1 MYTLLDACINR
12 PDLYGFIDRLIAGL
26 QDKPDVRELCHL
38 MLARLARLAGA
49 IVVQRTPPGNRTE
62 AWLALCLTVLPTQF
76 VRSLFNRPG
85 RLCGPVGGD
94 RHDQAQ
100 DERCEAGGGKD

>member
-49 IVVQRTPPGNRTE
+49 IVVQRTDSRLG
-62 AWLALCLTVLPTQF
+62 A
-76 VRSLFNRPG
+76 RSG
-85 RLCGPVGGD
+85 RRGV
-94 RHDQAQ
+94 
-100 DERCEAGGGKD
+100 